1 VIETETKTK
10 NWYSE
15 TVFLSK
21 TSKLDN
27 NTGLLQRLLFKIAR
41 RWVSGNTYKNAL
53 STAKDCNSKGILAI
67 LNYLGED
74 TTSAIIIENTV
85 KEYFSLLSLLES
97 SRIDGCISVKPTQLG
112 LRIAYDES
120 LYNFRQ
126 IARKTKSLDR
136 FMWIDIESIQFVEDT
151 ISIYLELLRDYKYT
165 TGVAIQ
171 SYLKRSSGD
180 LLHLMEQGASVRLVK
195 GAYSED
201 KRIAFQSIEKINS
214 NFSKLMKMLF
224 EYSNTNDNIF
234 AIATHDPKLIDEAI
248 VLSKEYDIDN
258 RKFEFQFLMGI
269 QGEMKENL
277 VKRGFR
283 VSEYIPYGNQWL
295 PYSMRR
301 IRERKRNILLLARS
315 LLQS

>member
-1 VIETETKTK
+1 MIETETKTK

-126 IARKTKSLDR
+126 IAKRTKSLDR

-171 SYLKRSSGD
+171 SYLKRSSSD

>member
-1 VIETETKTK
+1 MTETKTK

-85 KEYFSLLSLLES
+85 QEYFSLLSLLES

-151 ISIYLELLRDYKYT
+151 ISIYLELLRDYKHT

-171 SYLKRSSGD
+171 SYLKRSSSD

-248 VLSKEYDIDN
+248 VLSKEYDIDS

>member
-1 VIETETKTK
+1 MTETKTK

-151 ISIYLELLRDYKYT
+151 ISIYLELLRDYKHT

-171 SYLKRSSGD
+171 SYLKRSSSD

>member
-74 TTSAIIIENTV
+74 TTNAIIIENTV

-171 SYLKRSSGD
+171 SYLKRSSSD

>member
-1 VIETETKTK
+1 MTETKTK

-151 ISIYLELLRDYKYT
+151 ISIYLELLRDYKHT

-171 SYLKRSSGD
+171 SYLKRSSSD

-248 VLSKEYDIDN
+248 VLSKEYDIDS

-301 IRERKRNILLLARS
+301 IKERKRNILLLARS

>member
-1 VIETETKTK
+1 MTETKTK

-27 NTGLLQRLLFKIAR
+27 NTSLLQRLLFKIAR

-97 SRIDGCISVKPTQLG
+97 SGIDGCISVKPTQLG

-171 SYLKRSSGD
+171 SYLKRSSSD

>member
-1 VIETETKTK
+1 MTETKTK

-74 TTSAIIIENTV
+74 TTSTIIIENTV
-85 KEYFSLLSLLES
+85 KEYFSLLSLLEG
-97 SRIDGCISVKPTQLG
+97 SRINGCISVKPTQLG
-112 LRIAYDES
+112 LRIAYGES

-171 SYLKRSSGD
+171 SYLKRSSSD

-248 VLSKEYDIDN
+248 VLSKEYDIDS

>member
-1 VIETETKTK
+1 
-10 NWYSE
+10 
-15 TVFLSK
+15 
-21 TSKLDN
+21 
-27 NTGLLQRLLFKIAR
+27 
-41 RWVSGNTYKNAL
+41 L
-53 STAKDCNSKGILAI
+53 STAKDCNSKGIFAI

-74 TTSAIIIENTV
+74 TTSTIIIENTV

-97 SRIDGCISVKPTQLG
+97 SRINGCISVKPTQLG
-112 LRIAYDES
+112 LRIAYGES

-151 ISIYLELLRDYKYT
+151 ISIYLELLRDYKHT

-171 SYLKRSSGD
+171 SYLKRSSSD

-248 VLSKEYDIDN
+248 VLSKEYDIDS

>member
-1 VIETETKTK
+1 MTETKTK

-85 KEYFSLLSLLES
+85 KEYLSLLSLLES

-151 ISIYLELLRDYKYT
+151 ISIYLELLRDYKHT

-171 SYLKRSSGD
+171 SYLKRSSSD

-301 IRERKRNILLLARS
+301 IKERKRNILLLARS

>member
-1 VIETETKTK
+1 MTETKTK

-112 LRIAYDES
+112 LRIAYGES

-151 ISIYLELLRDYKYT
+151 ISIYLELLRDYKHT

-171 SYLKRSSGD
+171 SYLKRSSSD

-248 VLSKEYDIDN
+248 VLSKEYDIDS

>member
-1 VIETETKTK
+1 
-10 NWYSE
+10 
-15 TVFLSK
+15 
-21 TSKLDN
+21 
-27 NTGLLQRLLFKIAR
+27 
-41 RWVSGNTYKNAL
+41 
-53 STAKDCNSKGILAI
+53 
-67 LNYLGED
+67 
-74 TTSAIIIENTV
+74 
-85 KEYFSLLSLLES
+85 LES

-112 LRIAYDES
+112 LRIAYGES

-151 ISIYLELLRDYKYT
+151 ISIYLELLRDYKHT

-171 SYLKRSSGD
+171 SYLKRSSSD
-180 LLHLMEQGASVRLVK
+180 LLHLMEQGANVRLVK

-201 KRIAFQSIEKINS
+201 KHIAFQSMEKINS

-248 VLSKEYDIDN
+248 VLSKEYDIDS

>member
-1 VIETETKTK
+1 MIETETKTK

-74 TTSAIIIENTV
+74 TTNAIIIENTV

-120 LYNFRQ
+120 LNNFRQ

-171 SYLKRSSGD
+171 SYLKRSSSD

>member
-1 VIETETKTK
+1 MIETETKTK